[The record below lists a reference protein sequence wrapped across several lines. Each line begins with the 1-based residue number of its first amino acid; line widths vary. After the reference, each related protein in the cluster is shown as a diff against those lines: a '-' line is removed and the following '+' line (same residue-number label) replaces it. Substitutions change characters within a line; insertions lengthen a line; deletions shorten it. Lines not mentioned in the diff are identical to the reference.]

1 MSIKKKIWKVYE
13 ADHDREAELA
23 KDLNI
28 SEHMAH
34 LLMNRGIDDT
44 TKASKFLAPSQ
55 EDMHDPFLFDGMD
68 RAIARIDRA
77 VENREPILIYGDYD
91 VDGISGAA
99 VLYSFFKR
107 AGARIDYYI
116 PKRLDEGYGLN
127 VDAVEKAAH
136 NGVKLLITV
145 DCGIGAV
152 AEVERATE
160 LGIDVII
167 TDHHEPSEE
176 IPRCISVIDPKLKTT
191 NYPFPSLAGVG
202 VGFKLC
208 QAFWRYK
215 ECPNGND
222 PNDYLDM
229 VALGTIA
236 DVVPLMDENRVIVKY
251 GLEKVNKRLRPGIN
265 ALIEVCGLRDR
276 QVTTGNVS
284 FVIAPKINA
293 AGRLGDPSVGVEL
306 LLSEKK
312 EKAEELAVRLNE
324 ENLRR
329 QQIESVILKEAVVP
343 LKTMNPTEVKSIVL
357 DSYNWHTGVIG
368 IAASKITEL
377 TYRPTVLIA
386 LEDGVGKGSGRS
398 IPGFNLHAALTSC
411 SDLLLSFGG
420 HEQAAGLSILE
431 ENVPKL
437 RERLNVIAGDM
448 LCDEDFKAKLK
459 IDEQL
464 KMDDITDRFVEELAL
479 LEPYG
484 LGNPTPVFATRG
496 LAVASHRYVGVESNH
511 LKLKLESEGRI
522 IDAIGFRMGS
532 KNSAV
537 SDTLFDTGKVDVA
550 YSLEFN
556 TWGKNRSI
564 EMNLKDI
571 RACDGDVGEEDII
584 V

>member
-1 MSIKKKIWKVYE
+1 M
-13 ADHDREAELA
+13 
-23 KDLNI
+23 
-28 SEHMAH
+28 
-34 LLMNRGIDDT
+34 
-44 TKASKFLAPSQ
+44 
-55 EDMHDPFLFDGMD
+55 
-68 RAIARIDRA
+68 
-77 VENREPILIYGDYD
+77 
-91 VDGISGAA
+91 
-99 VLYSFFKR
+99 
-107 AGARIDYYI
+107 
-116 PKRLDEGYGLN
+116 
-127 VDAVEKAAH
+127 
-136 NGVKLLITV
+136 
-145 DCGIGAV
+145 
-152 AEVERATE
+152 
-160 LGIDVII
+160 
-167 TDHHEPSEE
+167 
-176 IPRCISVIDPKLKTT
+176 
-191 NYPFPSLAGVG
+191 
-202 VGFKLC
+202 
-208 QAFWRYK
+208 
-215 ECPNGND
+215 
-222 PNDYLDM
+222 
-229 VALGTIA
+229 
-236 DVVPLMDENRVIVKY
+236 
-251 GLEKVNKRLRPGIN
+251 
-265 ALIEVCGLRDR
+265 CGLRDR

-496 LAVASHRYVGVESNH
+496 LAVASHRYVGAESNH